1 MAKVAAN
8 DGMETEWSLE
18 DEMASNFLAT
28 QQLFVHHH
36 HNPIPC
42 PNADAQSVRMNAKK
56 RGEYAVLERVPK
68 AETRQFKA
76 PDTLALTASMATDTS
91 SSSSSSSSSSA
102 SSSASSSST
111 ASASHMDVAAI
122 VDDTAAGGTHKTR
135 IQPPSEQSMA
145 LAIHAPPDLRPPTWH
160 APWKLHRVISGP
172 LGWVRACAV
181 DVSNEWFATG
191 GNDNTIMIWDMATG
205 TRRVTFTGHIH
216 TVRGLAVSDRRPYMF
231 SVGDDKTV
239 KCWDLEQNKVI
250 RSYHGHLSGVFCC
263 ALHPTLDVLFTGGRD
278 SVCRV
283 WDIRTKACVHV
294 LGGHSNTVCD
304 IVSQSLD
311 PQVITSSMDSTIRL
325 WDLAAGKVQT
335 VLTNHKK
342 SVRAMVLHPEEFT
355 FASGSPDNIKKWQ
368 LPKGKFLQN
377 FSGHRAIVNTLALNN
392 ENVLFSGADNGSM
405 LFWDWKSGYNFQQM
419 ETTVQPGSLESEAGI
434 FKAVFDRT
442 GTRLITCEA
451 DKTIKMW
458 REDEEATPETHPIKW
473 KPSLKRSK
481 W

>member
-1 MAKVAAN
+1 MAGREAM
-8 DGMETEWSLE
+8 DTEWSLE
-18 DEMASNFLAT
+18 EELASNFLAT
-28 QQLFVHHH
+28 QSLYPLHHQ
-36 HNPIPC
+36 NPIPC
-42 PNADAQSVRMNAKK
+42 AHEEAQGARINAKK
-56 RGEYAVLERVPK
+56 RGEYGVLERVPK
-68 AETRQFKA
+68 AETWSFK
-76 PDTLALTASMATDTS
+76 PPTTLALTAGAGVDVAGDAKESAAGAATS
-91 SSSSSSSSSSA
+91 SG
-102 SSSASSSST
+102 
-111 ASASHMDVAAI
+111 
-122 VDDTAAGGTHKTR
+122 AAGSGPDVDAMVMEPAEQETSHRTR
-135 IQPPSEQSMA
+135 IQPPSKQSMA
-145 LAIHAPPDLRPPTWH
+145 LAIHAPPELKPPVWH

-172 LGWVRACAV
+172 TGWVRACAV

-205 TRRVTFTGHIH
+205 TRKVTFTGHIH
-216 TVRGLAVSDRRPYMF
+216 TVRGIAISERHPYMF

-294 LGGHSNTVCD
+294 LGGHKNTVCD
-304 IVSQSLD
+304 IVSQSVD

-342 SVRAMVLHPEEFT
+342 SVRGMVLHPEEFT

-368 LPKGKFLQN
+368 LPEGKFMQN

-392 ENVLFSGADNGSM
+392 DNVLFSGADNGTM
-405 LFWDWKSGYNFQQM
+405 YFWDWKSGYNFQQL
-419 ETTVQPGSLESEAGI
+419 ETTVQPGSLDSEAGI